1 MAGKSEKGRKKMA
14 GMEDITIGKYLE
26 TPPEEKNKLRGL
38 KKLIKLI
45 NYQNSRSVISL
56 LLLNVVFLHDTC
68 KSLTS
73 RQNQHYIKKPVS
85 KLLNFA

>member
-1 MAGKSEKGRKKMA
+1 MREKKEGKKMA

-38 KKLIKLI
+38 KKLVKSI
-45 NYQNSRSVISL
+45 NYQNSRLVISL
-56 LLLNVVFLHDTC
+56 LLLNVIFLLGTC

-73 RQNQHYIKKPVS
+73 RQNQYYIKKLVS